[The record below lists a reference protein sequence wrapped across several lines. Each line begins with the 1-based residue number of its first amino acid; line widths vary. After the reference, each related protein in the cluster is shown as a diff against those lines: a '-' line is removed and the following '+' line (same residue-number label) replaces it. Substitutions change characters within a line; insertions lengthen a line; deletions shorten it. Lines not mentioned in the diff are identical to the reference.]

1 MRAYTPQVQDTVGRV
16 GGTSFIQLGMRSSRI
31 YSWLQISDCSAW
43 FICALW
49 PAISQDNRKV
59 NPMKTIAEINKAI
72 ESIARSGAKLDIL
85 IQDTGVSVLEH
96 FAEHKD
102 TGVVN
107 RLYIALPKGARK
119 QAMASW
125 LLAYGALS
133 PNTNKESKAEQPFIF
148 DREKRTD
155 ALAAAQDKWY
165 DHKPD
170 KAPDQV
176 FDLQKAIRQ
185 VLAKAAK
192 GTTTATTE
200 QLKALAM
207 AVGIPESDVPSM
219 VNHVD
224 APEAAM

>member
-1 MRAYTPQVQDTVGRV
+1 MK
-16 GGTSFIQLGMRSSRI
+16 S
-31 YSWLQISDCSAW
+31 IS
-43 FICALW
+43 
-49 PAISQDNRKV
+49 
-59 NPMKTIAEINKAI
+59 EINKAI
-72 ESIARSGAKLDIL
+72 DSIAKSGAKLDKL

-125 LLAYGALS
+125 LLAYGALT
-133 PNTNKESKAEQPFIF
+133 PNTAKESKAEQPFVY
-148 DREKRTD
+148 DREKSTD
-155 ALAAAQDKWY
+155 ALAAAQDMWY
-165 DHKPD
+165 DHKPE

-176 FDLQKAIRQ
+176 FDLQKAVRQ
-185 VLAKAAK
+185 LIAKAAK
-192 GTTTATTE
+192 GTTTATAE
-200 QLKALAM
+200 QLKAIAKV
-207 AVGIPESDVPSM
+207 AGIPESDVPSM

>member
-1 MRAYTPQVQDTVGRV
+1 
-16 GGTSFIQLGMRSSRI
+16 
-31 YSWLQISDCSAW
+31 
-43 FICALW
+43 
-49 PAISQDNRKV
+49 
-59 NPMKTIAEINKAI
+59 MKTISEINKAI
-72 ESIARSGAKLDIL
+72 ASIARSGAKLDIL

-107 RLYIALPKGARK
+107 RLYLALPKGARK

-133 PNTNKESKAEQPFIF
+133 PNVNKESKAEQPFVF

-185 VLAKAAK
+185 VLSKAAK
-192 GTTTATTE
+192 GSTTACLGGKRANSHRLHVCSHRWRLRSPNGGQIGRFGSHHGGTCPSRA
-200 QLKALAM
+200 QKAQ
-207 AVGIPESDVPSM
+207 D
-219 VNHVD
+219 
-224 APEAAM
+224 